1 MSDKNKWTAAD
12 IPDQT
17 GKTAVVTGA
26 NSGLGYE
33 TVRGL
38 ARKNARVIMACR
50 NQEKGQAALAAVQ
63 AEFPQ
68 AELILMP
75 LDLSNLTS
83 VHAFGQAF
91 TAQYNHLDIL
101 INNAGVMALPYQ
113 KTADGFE
120 MQFGTNHLGHFALT
134 GLLLDS
140 LLNTA
145 GSRVV
150 TVSSGLHRSGEM
162 DFDDLNWEK
171 SYSKWGAYGRSKLA
185 NLLFAYELERKLKG
199 AQQDMISVAAHPGYA
214 ATNLQSSGGSAIQR
228 IGMSIMN
235 KLLAQSAEMGAL
247 PQLYAATAPNVVGGD
262 YYGPKGLQESRGYPV
277 KVESNDKSHNLEDAA
292 YLWNLSVEMTGV
304 VYTQLDTKE
313 EFHGSSTN

>member
-1 MSDKNKWTAAD
+1 MTDNKKWTAQD
-12 IPDQT
+12 MPDQT

-38 ARKNARVIMACR
+38 ARRNAQIIMACR
-50 NQEKGQAALAAVQ
+50 SMERGQAALEAVQ

-68 AELILMP
+68 ANVGLMA
-75 LDLSNLTS
+75 LDLSDLSS
-83 VHAFGQAF
+83 VRSFADAFCQK
-91 TAQYNHLDIL
+91 YDRLDL
-101 INNAGVMALPYQ
+101 LVNNAGVMALPYQ

-134 GLLLDS
+134 GLLLDPI
-140 LLNTA
+140 LNAPTA
-145 GSRVV
+145 RVV

-171 SYSKWGAYGRSKLA
+171 SYNKWGAYGRSKLA
-185 NLLFAYELERKLKG
+185 NLLFTYELDRKLKKS
-199 AQQDMISVAAHPGYA
+199 QKDTFSVAAHPGYA

-228 IGMSIMN
+228 LVMSIMN

-247 PQLYAATAPNVVGGD
+247 PQLYAATAPDVAGGD
-262 YYGPKGLQESRGYPV
+262 YYGPQGVKESRGYPI
-277 KVESNDKSHNLEDAA
+277 KVESNDKSHNLEDAEK
-292 YLWNLSVEMTGV
+292 LWTVSVEMTGV
-304 VYTQLDTKE
+304 DYAQLNKKE
-313 EFHGSSTN
+313 EMNGTSTN

>member
-1 MSDKNKWTAAD
+1 MENSKWTAAD
-12 IPDQT
+12 IPDQR
-17 GKTAVVTGA
+17 GRTAVVTGA

-38 ARKNARVIMACR
+38 ARKNAHIIMACR
-50 NQEKGQAALAAVQ
+50 SQKKGQEALAAIQ

-68 AELILMP
+68 ASLVLMP
-75 LDLSNLTS
+75 LDLSDLAS
-83 VHAFGQAF
+83 VRAFAQAF
-91 TAQYNHLDIL
+91 NEKYDQLDML

-134 GLLLDS
+134 GLLLAP

-145 GSRVV
+145 GARVV

-171 SYSKWGAYGRSKLA
+171 TYNKWGAYGRSKLA
-185 NLLFAYELERKLKG
+185 NLLFAYELERKLE
-199 AQQDMISVAAHPGYA
+199 ASQQEVISVAAHPGYA

-228 IGMSIMN
+228 WGMSIMN
-235 KLLAQSAEMGAL
+235 KVVAQSAEMGAL
-247 PQLYAATAPNVVGGD
+247 PQLYAATAPDVVGGD
-262 YYGPKGLQESRGYPV
+262 YYGPKGLQESRGYPI
-277 KVESNDKSHNLEDAA
+277 KVESNDRSHDVEAA
-292 YLWNLSVEMTGV
+292 ARLWTESVEMTGV
-304 VYTQLDTKE
+304 TYDQLE
-313 EFHGSSTN
+313 HAVAG

>member
-1 MSDKNKWTAAD
+1 MSNNNKWTAAD

-38 ARKNARVIMACR
+38 ARKNANIIMACR
-50 NQEKGQAALAAVQ
+50 NQEKGQAALDKVQ
-63 AEFPQ
+63 TEFPQ
-68 AELILMP
+68 VSLEFMP
-75 LDLSNLTS
+75 LDLSDLAS
-83 VHAFGQAF
+83 VKKFAQAY
-91 TAQYNHLDIL
+91 TEKHETLDLL

-134 GLLLDS
+134 GLLLEP
-140 LLNTA
+140 LLNTPDA
-145 GSRVV
+145 RVV

-185 NLLFAYELERKLKG
+185 NLLFTYELERKLK
-199 AQQDMISVAAHPGYA
+199 ASKQNVISVAAHPGYA

-228 IGMSIMN
+228 FGMSVMN

-247 PQLYAATAPNVVGGD
+247 PQLYAATAPDVVGGD
-262 YYGPKGLQESRGYPV
+262 YYGPKGMQESRGYPV
-277 KVESNDKSHNLEDAA
+277 KVESNDKSHNIEDAVR
-292 YLWNLSVEMTGV
+292 LWAVSEEMTGV
-304 VYTQLDTKE
+304 EYAQLKRKE
-313 EFHGSSTN
+313 SNQ